1 MRRSLLVLT
10 LIILGSS
17 LFACRSS
24 VPSQS
29 AFKENFSIG
38 TIVAENEQFLIPG
51 GRVLSASEYG
61 SSDDPFTQKQ
71 EEIALQIEQEELPAF
86 VIALRAGI
94 EESILDSGASIVG
107 YGTGGVTG
115 TSFSIQY
122 REDELF
128 GVINLWGI
136 RGEGTNFFLIAL
148 ISESTVMGSY

>member
-1 MRRSLLVLT
+1 M
-10 LIILGSS
+10 
-17 LFACRSS
+17 
-24 VPSQS
+24 
-29 AFKENFSIG
+29 
-38 TIVAENEQFLIPG
+38 
-51 GRVLSASEYG
+51 SASEYG

-86 VIALRAGI
+86 VTALRAGI